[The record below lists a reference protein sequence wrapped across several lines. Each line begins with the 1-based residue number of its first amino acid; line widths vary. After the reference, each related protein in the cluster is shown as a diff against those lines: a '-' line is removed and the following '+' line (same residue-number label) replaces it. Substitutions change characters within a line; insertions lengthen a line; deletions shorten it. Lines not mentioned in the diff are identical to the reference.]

1 MARAK
6 ESRGDVLP
14 AVAAA
19 ALGLFLLQCSS
30 LFSPAAAKPS
40 LSSTTGYEEQKNY
53 YPIPDPSTGGTPP
66 SGSSRGPTSTPRTSS
81 PPTGGYHG
89 GSGGTPRPSHHRHTT
104 ASPPTNCGNPPRD
117 PGVPS
122 MTPTTPTY
130 SYSPPPYGG
139 TVTPTPVVPTS
150 PTPTPVV
157 PTSPTPTIVPTMPA
171 PPTPITVDPGTPTVP
186 APPFNLDPNNNPF
199 IGTYNYWRTNSPI
212 VFNIFGFWIP
222 LGTAFGVN
230 GNVPGFPANYNLIQA
245 LSNTR
250 GDNLGALYREGTAS
264 LLNSIVNSRFPYTTA
279 QVRQKF
285 VSSLG
290 SAGAAGAQARLF
302 KMANEGHMKLRD

>member
-1 MARAK
+1 MKKMASAK

-14 AVAAA
+14 AVAVA
-19 ALGLFLLQCSS
+19 ALGLFLLQCGSS
-30 LFSPAAAKPS
+30 ISLAAAKPS
-40 LSSTTGYEEQKNY
+40 ASSTIGYEEQKNY

-66 SGSSRGPTSTPRTSS
+66 SGSSGGRTSTPRTSS

-89 GSGGTPRPSHHRHTT
+89 GSGGTPRPSHGHHTT
-104 ASPPTNCGNPPRD
+104 PSPPTSCGNPPRD
-117 PGVPS
+117 PGRPS
-122 MTPTTPTY
+122 TSPTTPTY
-130 SYSPPPYGG
+130 SYPPPPYGG
-139 TVTPTPVVPTS
+139 TV
-150 PTPTPVV
+150 TPTPVV

-171 PPTPITVDPGTPTVP
+171 PPTPITLDPGTPTVP
-186 APPFNLDPNNNPF
+186 APPFYLDPNNNPF
-199 IGTYNYWRTNSPI
+199 IGTYNYWRTHSAL
-212 VFNIFGFWIP
+212 VFNIYGFWIP

-279 QVRQKF
+279 QVRQRF
-285 VSSLG
+285 VTSLG
-290 SAGAAGAQARLF
+290 STGAAGAQARLF
-302 KMANEGHMKLRD
+302 KMANEGHMKLRN